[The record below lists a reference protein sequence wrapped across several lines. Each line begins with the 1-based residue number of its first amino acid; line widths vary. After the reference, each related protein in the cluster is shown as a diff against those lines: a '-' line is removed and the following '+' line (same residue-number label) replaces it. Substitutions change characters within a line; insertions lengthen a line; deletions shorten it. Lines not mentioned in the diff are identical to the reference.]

1 MISITL
7 EQLVNSTEGLRELSQ
22 KTLKARPAYAVAKI
36 LKAAEAEMTG
46 FNDTRMNLIKKY
58 GDKKENGEL
67 NTDENGN
74 VHIAPGSLVDFNK
87 ELQELLDTQVEINAN
102 KIKIED
108 IGDVDFTP
116 AEMAQL
122 DNFIDIEE

>member
-58 GDKKENGEL
+58 GEKKDDGEL

-74 VHIAPGSLVDFNK
+74 VHIASESLADFNK
-87 ELQELLDTQVEINAN
+87 ELQELLDTRIEINAN
-102 KIKIED
+102 KIRIED
-108 IGDVDFTP
+108 IGDVNFTP

>member
-7 EQLVNSTEGLRELSQ
+7 EQLVNSTEGLRELGQ
-22 KTLKARPAYAVAKI
+22 KTLKARPAYSVAKI
-36 LKAAEAEMTG
+36 LKAAEAEMTS

-58 GDKKENGEL
+58 GEKKEDGEL

-74 VHIAPGSLVDFNK
+74 VRIAPESLADFNK

-102 KIKIED
+102 KIRIED
-108 IGDVDFTP
+108 IGDVEFTP

-122 DNFIDIEE
+122 DDFIEFDD

>member
-58 GDKKENGEL
+58 GEKKDDGEL

-74 VHIAPGSLVDFNK
+74 VHIAPESLTDFNK
-87 ELQELLDTQVEINAN
+87 ELQELLDTRIEINAN
-102 KIKIED
+102 KIRIED
-108 IGDVDFTP
+108 IGDVNFTP